1 MSEIKLIASYE
12 VDGESFKTREEAER
26 YVLEKEKDSLL
37 ENTIY
42 KNGEFHATSYYE
54 HYIYE
59 GGENESRKC
68 VGRFTSLKEALD
80 NMPHYRNSMGNSG
93 SGYIDFVEIKE
104 SGGAQGF
111 VEIERKTVIDVR

>member
-12 VDGESFKTREEAER
+12 VDGKSFKTREEAEH

-42 KNGEFHATSYYE
+42 KSSEFHATSYYE

-59 GGENESRKC
+59 GGENEIRKC
-68 VGRFTSLKEALD
+68 VGRFTTLQEALEH
-80 NMPHYRNSMGNSG
+80 MPYYRNSMGNNG
-93 SGYIDFVEIKE
+93 SGYIDFVEITE
-104 SGGAQGF
+104 NDGAQGF
-111 VEIERKTVIDVR
+111 VEIERKTVISVR